1 MESLA
6 LIVAILML
14 IALLGGPIAIGIT
27 RVKTEKIFLTVVRR
41 IFHGIFVALSLWVGI
56 IFFFSN
62 ELPLTPR
69 LIGLFALVMS
79 YIATRREYFPDL
91 RIIAPLLAKIG
102 IKIGKDRSNKE
113 RGSSRHGPIM
123 KWRGGGKSG
132 GNDGHGPEG
141 QH

>member
-6 LIVAILML
+6 LLVAILML
-14 IALLGGPIAIGIT
+14 VALLGGPIAMGIT
-27 RVKTEKIFLTVVRR
+27 RVKTENAFLTIIRR

-56 IFFFSN
+56 IFFFSS

-69 LIGLFALVMS
+69 LIGLYALVMS
-79 YIATRREYFPDL
+79 YIATRREYFPDV
-91 RIIAPLLAKIG
+91 RIIAPILTKFG
-102 IKIGKDRSNKE
+102 IKIGKDRSSNQPN
-113 RGSSRHGPIM
+113 SSRHGPMM
-123 KWRGGGKSG
+123 KWYRGGKSG

>member
-6 LIVAILML
+6 LVVAILML
-14 IALLGGPIAIGIT
+14 IALLGGPIAMGIT
-27 RVKTEKIFLTVVRR
+27 RVKTESIFLTIIRR

-56 IFFFSN
+56 IFFFSS

-69 LIGLFALVMS
+69 LIGLYALVMS
-79 YIATRREYFPDL
+79 YIATRREYFPSV
-91 RIIAPLLAKIG
+91 RIITPLLTKFG
-102 IKIGKDRSNKE
+102 IKKGGNRNSNQPN
-113 RGSSRHGPIM
+113 SSRHGPMM
-123 KWRGGGKSG
+123 KWRRSGKSG